1 MSYYIIPIFILLVL
15 IIPFLNKKKI
25 YKAFID
31 GCYEGLSLLYKIFP
45 FILSMIFLSN
55 ILIGSN
61 ILQGIFKKIDIIPYE
76 IIIQILFK
84 IISNNASLSIMM
96 DIYKKY
102 GVDSNI
108 GILSSIIQ
116 NSSDTLIYILYLYL
130 GIVNI
135 NKSKKIFILSLL
147 TYIISMIIIIILF

>member
-15 IIPFLNKKKI
+15 IIPFLNKKNI

-147 TYIISMIIIIILF
+147 TYIISMVIIIILF

>member
-15 IIPFLNKKKI
+15 IIPFLNKKNI